1 MNTRTSKNW
10 KCRPGGWDALHTE
23 LLDFYTDYPILNC
36 ETIDFDFIVNCN
48 DNKNLRAGGLISTFL
63 DDYHLERFWNNPIYY
78 ATKFAA
84 SGSAVMSPDY
94 SLLIGMPKPMQ
105 IWNTYRNRFIG
116 NIFRKFGCNVVP
128 TITWSDASSFEYCFS
143 GVAEGSIVAVSNI
156 GATNESHDAF
166 FSAGYNAM
174 IDAINPKKI
183 IFMGNKKFGPRYAS
197 ERTIFVNSF
206 FNQRKKSWE
215 EEQVRP

>member
-1 MNTRTSKNW
+1 LETRTSKSW
-10 KCRPGGWDALHTE
+10 KCKPGGWDALHTE
-23 LLDFYTDYPILNC
+23 LLESPEDYPILNC
-36 ETIDFDFIVNCN
+36 THLAFDYIVNCN
-48 DNKNLRAGGLISTFL
+48 DLKNIGSGGLISTFL

-84 SGSAVMSPDY
+84 SGSAIMSPDY

-116 NIFRKFGCNVVP
+116 NIFSKFGCNVVP

-143 GVAEGSIVAVSNI
+143 GVAQGSIVAVSNI
-156 GATNESHDAF
+156 GALTEEHDAF

-174 IDAINPKKI
+174 LEAINPSKI
-183 IFMGNKKFGPRYAS
+183 VFMGNKKFGQRYAS
-197 ERTIFVNSF
+197 QRTIFVNSF
-206 FNQRKKSWE
+206 FNRRKKTWAE
-215 EEQVRP
+215 ELVRQ